1 MMGSRP
7 IEQGVLFYNS
17 SLDGLAPADHLLRS
31 IDRQSEADDTD
42 CRAHA
47 ESGNDAADKE

>member
-1 MMGSRP
+1 MMGSRQ
-7 IEQGVLFYNS
+7 IEQGVLLYNS
-17 SLDGLAPADHLLRS
+17 SLDRPAPADHLLRS
-31 IDRQSEADDTD
+31 IDRQGGVDDTD

>member
-1 MMGSRP
+1 MGSRQ
-7 IEQGVLFYNS
+7 IEQGVLLYNS
-17 SLDGLAPADHLLRS
+17 SLDGPAPADHFLLRS
-31 IDRQSEADDTD
+31 IDRQGGLITLN